1 MTAPA
6 AKPDRP
12 PTPTVGIAEF
22 LEAFAPG
29 SQAIIRDLIEPG
41 AGPGRWPSWA
51 GPDIQLHCDSD
62 TCSGKR
68 IFEAM
73 SGAGNPSNA
82 TDWQR
87 VFMVYRCRNCQQRQK
102 TFALLVKRTGDV
114 MGVAYKI
121 GEVPSFGPPVPA
133 RVIAL
138 IGPNRE
144 LFLRGRRAEN
154 QGLGI
159 GAFAYYRRVV
169 ENNWQHLIGEIIQVA
184 ERIGARKAIL
194 ETPKKAQSELKFSK
208 AVDDIK
214 DALPDLLLIRGHNP
228 LTLLHKAL
236 SEGLHEESEDRCL
249 ELASSIRLVLTELAE
264 RIGEAL
270 KDEAELRD
278 AVSRLLTR
286 RKIQK
291 EASRKPRKSQ
301 WPRESSS
308 DAGSFRAPP
317 TL

>member
-1 MTAPA
+1 MTMPA

-22 LEAFAPG
+22 LEGFAPG
-29 SQAIIRDLIEPG
+29 SQATVRDVIEPS
-41 AGPGRWPSWA
+41 AKPGRWPNWA

-62 TCSGKR
+62 TCGGKR

-73 SGAGNPSNA
+73 GGAGNPSDT

-102 TFALLVKRTGDV
+102 TFALLVKRAGDATGV
-114 MGVAYKI
+114 VYKI
-121 GEVPSFGPPVPA
+121 GEVPPFGPPVPA
-133 RVIAL
+133 RVITL

-154 QGLGI
+154 LGLGI

-184 ERIGARKAIL
+184 ERISARKAII
-194 ETPKKAQSELKFSK
+194 ETLKKAQSETQFSK
-208 AVDDIK
+208 AVDDVR
-214 DALPDLLLIRGHNP
+214 DVLPDVLLIRGQNP

-236 SEGLHEESEDRCL
+236 SEGLHEQSENRCL
-249 ELASSIRLVLTELAE
+249 ELANSIRVILTELAE
-264 RIGEAL
+264 RVGEAL
-270 KDEAELRD
+270 KDEAEVRD
-278 AVSRLLTR
+278 ALSQLLTR
-286 RKIQK
+286 QATD
-291 EASRKPRKSQ
+291 E
-301 WPRESSS
+301 
-308 DAGSFRAPP
+308 AGSIETSTPP
-317 TL
+317 STTEPP